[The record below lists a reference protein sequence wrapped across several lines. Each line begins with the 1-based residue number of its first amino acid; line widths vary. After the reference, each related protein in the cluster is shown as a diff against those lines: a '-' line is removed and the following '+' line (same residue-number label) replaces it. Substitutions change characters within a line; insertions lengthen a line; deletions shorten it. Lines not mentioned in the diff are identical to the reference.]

1 MLYLNLEIVLV
12 IRERESVAQ
21 SKKTGESGL
30 SQWPTNQ
37 TFILKDYY
45 KIIIIFVECP
55 I

>member
-21 SKKTGESGL
+21 WKSTGESGL

-45 KIIIIFVECP
+45 NIIFVECP